1 MAMGRARLATSV
13 IAASALAAGIL
24 GAEVPAFAEPSG
36 VVISELHYHAGTD
49 LDIDDFLELVNTGSG
64 TVDVSGWSFTAGIT
78 VTLPAGA
85 AIPAGG
91 YVVVA
96 KDAARFQSL
105 YGFAPVAA
113 YSGNLSNGGETV
125 TLVDA
130 SAAVVDTVSYADAAP
145 WPAAADGTGPSLEL
159 RGLLYDNTLPENW
172 GASTVPGGTPGAVN
186 SLDGTAPP
194 PRATAVQATPQRPAP
209 AEPVVIT
216 ARLPVGSTA
225 TVSYKVMF
233 AADVQV
239 PLLDDAASP
248 GGSGDGVFAATIPG
262 QSAGRLVRYRIDA
275 MAGNSQSFSYPPV
288 GDTVQYAGLV
298 VRNPSVSTAL
308 PVVEWFMEDAVYN
321 DLLANH
327 RYDNVT
333 GQAVIAY
340 DGTVYDNVA
349 MRIRGNTS
357 RSRPK
362 VSWKVEMPSGHD
374 FDMGAKLPYL
384 LDEFAIMGDAEPLAD
399 VSWNTVGAEGA
410 RRLAILPVR
419 TQRNGQFWSVGKVM
433 ELEDGTWRDAQGV
446 SKWSIYKGEGGSLA
460 RTSSPA
466 VLAAT
471 TSAGCPLC
479 QPEPWLDKKTREDED
494 FTDVWTLS
502 QFLDAPAS
510 AMQRAWIDQNVNVP
524 EMINYLA
531 INSVMRHADSGWYN
545 WWVARDTEGTG
556 RWEMW
561 HWDLNWTFTTN
572 EDDGKGEFLTPDTSN
587 RFTKAMLGYPDL
599 REMFYRR
606 LRTLAD
612 QLLVPPAYEQQW
624 DAISGPYLSDWNLD
638 RTRWGGYLPGDSR
651 AKFLAGLADR
661 RNVVNANSGPGKPVP
676 ASQSSAPDVVINE
689 IMYHPAGAAD
699 AEYVELYNPSPSESV
714 DLSGW
719 TLDGAGL
726 TIQPGTVLLPQAYTV
741 LVRKDTSFRAAYPG
755 GGRLVAGQYPSSLDD
770 TGGTL
775 TLRQGARVVDTVTY
789 SAADPWPS
797 SANGAGPSL
806 ELQDWSSDN
815 AQAASWS
822 ANAAVAGTPGKVNS
836 TVVPPADT
844 TAPSAPGT
852 LTATGVGQTQLTLT
866 WAAATDNVAVTGYR
880 LTRNG
885 TALPGT
891 VTGLTFTDTGL
902 SPATTYT
909 YAVQALDAAGNV
921 GPAGNA
927 LPVTTAAENSAL
939 FSETWA
945 GADGSAWGPAWASG
959 AVSGTVTRQGGAGQ
973 LAVSDIAGAYA
984 RAQLTGLAAR
994 ADSDTTFSYRWNAG
1008 TPVGYFTVY
1017 ARGSGGWRNGYR
1029 PNNGYGLELASN
1041 SSSVTITKTV
1051 AGTTTSLN
1059 TASGVQQVGTGRQ
1072 WVRLRVSGS
1081 TIQYKIWLDGQAEPA
1096 TWRGNV
1102 TDTSVTAAGQ
1112 LFVSL
1117 NRGGSNTGAKSVQL
1131 DDLAV
1136 R

>member
-1 MAMGRARLATSV
+1 MALRRARLF
-13 IAASALAAGIL
+13 LAVLTAGTMTLGLL
-24 GAEVPAFAEPSG
+24 GANAPAFAQPGG

-49 LDIDDFLELVNTGSG
+49 LDTDDFLELANTGTG
-64 TVDVSGWSFTAGIT
+64 AVDISGWSFTAG
-78 VTLPAGA
+78 VTATFAAGT

-105 YGFAPVAA
+105 YGFAPLAV

-125 TLVDA
+125 TLVDG
-130 SAAVVDTVSYADAAP
+130 AATVVDTVTYADAAP

-172 GASTVPGGTPGAVN
+172 GASTVMGGTPGAVN
-186 SLDGTAPP
+186 SIDGTAPP
-194 PRATAVQATPQRPAP
+194 PRATAVLATPQRPAP
-209 AEPVVIT
+209 AEPVVVS
-216 ARLPVGSTA
+216 ARLPIGSTA
-225 TVSYKVMF
+225 TLFYKVMF
-233 AADVQV
+233 GADLPV

-262 QSAGRLVRYRIDA
+262 QSAGRLVRYRIA
-275 MAGNSQSFSYPPV
+275 ATAANNQAFAYPPA
-288 GDTVQYAGLV
+288 GDTVHYAGV
-298 VRNPSVSTAL
+298 VVLNPAVSTNL

-327 RYDNVT
+327 RYDDVSGT
-333 GQAVIAY
+333 AVIAY

-349 MRIRGNTS
+349 MRVRGNTS
-357 RSRPK
+357 RSRAK

-384 LDEFAIMGDAEPLAD
+384 LDEFAIMGDAEPIAD
-399 VSWNTVGAEGA
+399 VSWNTVGAAGA

-433 ELEDGTWRDAQGV
+433 ELEDGTWRDDQGV
-446 SKWSIYKGEGGSLA
+446 SKWSIYKGDGGSLA
-460 RTSSPA
+460 KTSSPA
-466 VLAAT
+466 ALAT
-471 TSAGCPLC
+471 TMSAGCPLC
-479 QPEPWLDKKTREDED
+479 QPEPWLDKKTRKDED

-510 AMQRAWIDQNVNVP
+510 ATQRAWIDQNVNVP
-524 EMINYLA
+524 EMINYMA

-545 WWVARDTEGTG
+545 WFVARDTEGTG

-572 EDDGKGEFLTPDTSN
+572 AIDGKGEFLTPDTSN
-587 RFTKAMLGYPDL
+587 HFTKAMLGYPDL

-612 QLLVPPAYEQQW
+612 QLLAPTRYEQEW
-624 DAISGPYLSDWNLD
+624 DAISTPYLNDWNLD
-638 RTRWGGYLPGDSR
+638 RAAWGGYTPSASR
-651 AKFLAGLADR
+651 TNFLTGLADR
-661 RNVVNANSGPGKPVP
+661 RAVVAANSGTGKPVP
-676 ASQSSAPDVVINE
+676 PSQSPNPDVVINE

-699 AEYVELYNPSPSESV
+699 AEYVELYNPSAAESV

-726 TIQPGTVLLPQAYTV
+726 TIQPGTVLLPRSYAV
-741 LVRKDTSFRAAYPG
+741 LVRNDPAFRAAYPG
-755 GGRLVAGQYPSSLDD
+755 GSRFVAGQYSSSLDD

-775 TLRQGARVVDTVTY
+775 TLRQGSRIVDTVTY
-789 SAADPWPS
+789 SAAAPWP
-797 SANGAGPSL
+797 AVAGGTGPSL
-806 ELQDWSSDN
+806 ELRDPSSDN
-815 AQAASWS
+815 ALAASWS
-822 ANAAVAGTPGKVNS
+822 ANPAVPGTPGKANS
-836 TVVPPADT
+836 TSTPPDST
-844 TAPSAPGT
+844 PPSAPGT
-852 LTATGVGQTQLTLT
+852 LTATGVGQSQLTLN
-866 WAAATDNVAVTGYR
+866 WGAATDNLAVTGYR
-880 LTRNG
+880 VTRNG
-885 TALPGT
+885 TTLPAT
-891 VTGLTFTDTGL
+891 VTGLSFTDTGL
-902 SPATTYT
+902 SPATTYSYT
-909 YAVQALDAAGNV
+909 VQALDAAGNV
-921 GPAGNA
+921 GPAGNT
-927 LPVTTAAENSAL
+927 LQVTTASGTA
-939 FSETWA
+939 FSDSWT
-945 GADGSAWGPAWASG
+945 GADGSVWGPAWAAG
-959 AVSGTVTRQGGAGQ
+959 AVSGTVTQQGGTGQ
-973 LAVSDIAGAYA
+973 LAVSDTAGSYA

-1029 PNNGYGLELASN
+1029 PTNGYGLELASN

-1059 TASGVQQVGTGRQ
+1059 TTSGVQQVGSGRQ

-1081 TIQYKIWLDGQAEPA
+1081 TIQYKIWLDGQAEPS
-1096 TWRGNV
+1096 TWRVSV
-1102 TDTSVTAAGQ
+1102 TDTSVTTAGQ

-1117 NRGGSNTGAKSVQL
+1117 NRGSTNTGAKSVQL
-1131 DDLAV
+1131 DNLSV
-1136 R
+1136 S

>member
-1 MAMGRARLATSV
+1 MALLRARLVMSV
-13 IAASALAAGIL
+13 VTAGTLTFGVL
-24 GAEVPAFAEPSG
+24 GANVPAFAQPGG

-49 LDIDDFLELVNTGSG
+49 LDTDDFLELANTGAEVVNIG
-64 TVDVSGWSFTAGIT
+64 GWSFTAGIT
-78 VTLPAGA
+78 LTFPAGA

-125 TLVDA
+125 TLVDGA
-130 SAAVVDTVSYADAAP
+130 AAVIDTVTYADAAP
-145 WPAAADGTGPSLEL
+145 WPPAADGTGPSLEL

-172 GASTVPGGTPGAVN
+172 GASTVTGGTPGAVN

-209 AEPVVIT
+209 SEPVVIT
-216 ARLPVGSTA
+216 ARLPVGSIA
-225 TVSYKVMF
+225 TLSYKVMF
-233 AADVQV
+233 STDLQV
-239 PLLDDAASP
+239 SMLDDAASP
-248 GGSGDGVFAATIPG
+248 GGSGDGVFGATIPG

-275 MAGNSQSFSYPPV
+275 TAGNNQAFSYPAA
-288 GDTVQYAGLV
+288 GDTVNYAGVV
-298 VRNPSVSTAL
+298 VRNPSVSTNL
-308 PVVEWFMEDAVYN
+308 PVLEWFMEDATYN

-349 MRIRGNTS
+349 MRIRGNTT

-362 VSWKVEMPSGHD
+362 VAWKVEMPSGHD
-374 FDMGAKLPYL
+374 FDMGAKLPYQ
-384 LDEFAIMGDAEPLAD
+384 LDEFAIMGEAEPLAD
-399 VSWNTVGAEGA
+399 VSWNTVGAAGA

-446 SKWSIYKGEGGSLA
+446 SKWSIYKGDGGSLA

-479 QPEPWLDKKTREDED
+479 QPEPWLDKKTRKDESYA
-494 FTDVWTLS
+494 DVWTLS
-502 QFLDAPAS
+502 QFIDAPAS
-510 AMQRAWIDQNVNVP
+510 ATQRAWIDENVNIP

-561 HWDLNWTFTTN
+561 HWDLNWTFTTDA
-572 EDDGKGEFLTPDTSN
+572 DDGKGEFLTPDTSN

-612 QLLVPPAYEQQW
+612 QLLVPTRYEQEW

-638 RTRWGGYLPGDSR
+638 RAAWGGYTPSGSR
-651 AKFLAGLADR
+651 TKFLAGVTDR
-661 RNVVNANSGPGKPVP
+661 RTVLSANSGAGKPVP
-676 ASQSSAPDVVINE
+676 PSQSSAPDVVINE

-699 AEYVELYNPSPSESV
+699 AEYVELYNPSLTESV

-726 TIQPGTVLLPQAYTV
+726 TIQPGTVLLPQAYAV
-741 LVRKDTSFRAAYPG
+741 LVRKDTAFRAAYPG
-755 GGRLVAGQYPSSLDD
+755 GGRFVAGQYASSLAD

-775 TLRQGARVVDTVTY
+775 TLRQGARVVDTVSY
-789 SAADPWPS
+789 SATDPWPS
-797 SANGAGPSL
+797 SADGTGPSL
-806 ELQDWSSDN
+806 ELRDWSSDN
-815 AQAASWS
+815 SLAASWS
-822 ANAAVAGTPGKVNS
+822 ANSAVTGTPGKANS
-836 TVVPPADT
+836 TVTPPDT
-844 TAPSAPGT
+844 TPPSAPGT
-852 LTATGVGQTQLTLT
+852 VTASGVGQTQLTLN
-866 WAAATDNVAVTGYR
+866 WGAASDNVAVTGYR

-885 TALPGT
+885 TTLPAT
-891 VTGLTFTDTGL
+891 VSGLTFTDTGL
-902 SPATTYT
+902 SPATTYSYT
-909 YAVQALDAAGNV
+909 VRALDAAGNV
-921 GPAGNA
+921 GPAGNT
-927 LPVTTAAENSAL
+927 LQVTTAADTGTA
-939 FSETWA
+939 FSDTWTA
-945 GADGSAWGPAWASG
+945 PDGSAWGSAWTSDG
-959 AVSGTVTRQGGAGQ
+959 VSGTVTDQGGTGQ
-973 LAVSDIAGAYA
+973 LAVNDIAGAYA
-984 RAQLTGLAAR
+984 RAQLTGLTAR
-994 ADSDTTFSYRWNAG
+994 ADSDTTFSYRWNSG
-1008 TPVGYFTVY
+1008 TPVGYLSVFV
-1017 ARGSGGWRNGYR
+1017 RGSGGWRNGYR
-1029 PNNGYGLELASN
+1029 PTNGYGLELASN
-1041 SSSVTITKTV
+1041 SSSITITKTV

-1059 TASGVQQVGTGRQ
+1059 TTSGAQVVGSGRQ
-1072 WVRLRVSGS
+1072 WLRLRVSAS
-1081 TIQYKIWLDGQAEPA
+1081 TIQYKTWLDGQAEPS
-1096 TWRGNV
+1096 TWRGTV

-1117 NRGGSNTGAKSVQL
+1117 NRGSSNTGAKSVQL